1 VETGPRRKDG
11 VTRSARGTNSILRSL
26 SPRLYDGVQSKHSNF
41 WLKNN
46 FKKMQNLQKI
56 SRCLISVSDKSGI
69 VELAQNLVARGV
81 EIISTGGTCK
91 LLAEKKIPVKDISD
105 FTGFPEMMDG
115 RVKTLHPKVH
125 GALLAV
131 LDNPEH
137 VAAAKAHDIES
148 IDLLIINLYPFVE
161 TVAKTTDEEEIIENI
176 DIGGPAMVR
185 SASKNFAYKTVI
197 TDASQYQNLIA
208 EMEKNSNATSF
219 EFRKSMAAQA
229 FKNIADY
236 DLAISCWF
244 NQSDFSLRGNLKQE
258 LRYGEN
264 SHQKAA
270 VFSTSNSGIVN
281 AKQLQGKELSYNN
294 LNDSDA
300 AYNLVLEFQKPAC
313 AIIKHANPC
322 GTVIGGT
329 LLEAYTRA
337 LSSDPKSAFGGIVA
351 LNGKIDEALATELSK
366 MFFEVIIA
374 REIDEKALAILAEKK
389 NLRVLIADFKTS
401 AEIQVKSISG
411 GFLIQEL
418 DRKNI
423 TQKDLKLVTTKAANE
438 TEIEQLI
445 FAMNVCKHVKSNAI
459 IVVQDFQTVGIGAG
473 QMSRVDSCEIACKK
487 ASEFFDGEK
496 NVNKAS
502 GGFLASDAFFPFADN
517 IEIAA
522 SFGIKAIIAPGGS
535 MRDEEV
541 IAKANEKG
549 IALYF
554 VETRHFK
561 H

>member
-1 VETGPRRKDG
+1 MP
-11 VTRSARGTNSILRSL
+11 
-26 SPRLYDGVQSKHSNF
+26 
-41 WLKNN
+41 
-46 FKKMQNLQKI
+46 NLQKI
-56 SRCLISVSDKSGI
+56 SRCLISVSDKTNI
-69 VELAQNLVARGV
+69 VELAKFLASQGV
-81 EIISTGGTCK
+81 ELISTGGTRK
-91 LLAEKKIPVKDISD
+91 LLAEQKIPVKDISD

-125 GALLAV
+125 GGLLAV

-137 VAAAKAHDIES
+137 LAAAKEHKIES
-148 IDLLIINLYPFVE
+148 IDLLVINLYPFVE
-161 TVAKTTDEEEIIENI
+161 TVAKTNDEEEIIENI

-197 TDASQYQNLIA
+197 TSVEQYENLIT
-208 EMEKNSNATSF
+208 EMKINSGATSF
-219 EFRKSMAAQA
+219 EFRKSLAAQA

-236 DLAISCWF
+236 DIAISNWF
-244 NQSDFSLRGNLKQE
+244 NKSDLCVSGTLKQS

-270 VFSTSNSGIVN
+270 LYATRNSGIVG

-300 AYNLVLEFQKPAC
+300 AYNLVLEFEKPAC

-322 GTVIGGT
+322 GTAIGKN
-329 LLEAYTRA
+329 LLQAYTRA
-337 LSSDPKSAFGGIVA
+337 LSSDSKSAFGGIVA

-374 REIDEKALAILAEKK
+374 REISEEAEVILSAKK
-389 NLRVLIADFKTS
+389 NLRVLLADFK
-401 AEIQVKSISG
+401 KSVETQIKSVSG
-411 GFLIQEL
+411 GFLLQDL
-418 DRKNI
+418 DQKIITKN
-423 TQKDLKLVTTKAANE
+423 DLKLVSKKSVSDA
-438 TEIEQLI
+438 EIEQLI
-445 FAMNVCKHVKSNAI
+445 FAMSVCKHVKSNAI
-459 IVVQDFQTVGIGAG
+459 TVVQNFQTVGVGAG
-473 QMSRVDSCEIACKK
+473 QMNRVDACEIACKK
-487 ASEFFDGEK
+487 SLEFKNESLGAEK
-496 NVNKAS
+496 
-502 GGFLASDAFFPFADN
+502 FLASDAFFPFADN

-522 SFGIKAIIAPGGS
+522 SYGIKAIIAPGGS

-541 IAKANEKG
+541 IAKADEKG

-554 VETRHFK
+554 IETRHFK

>member
-1 VETGPRRKDG
+1 
-11 VTRSARGTNSILRSL
+11 
-26 SPRLYDGVQSKHSNF
+26 
-41 WLKNN
+41 
-46 FKKMQNLQKI
+46 MQNIQKI
-56 SRCLISVSDKSGI
+56 KRCLISVSDKSGI
-69 VELAQNLVARGV
+69 LELAKYLVSQGV
-81 EIISTGGTCK
+81 EIISTGGTSK
-91 LLAEKKIPVKDISD
+91 LLTQNNIANKDISD

-131 LDNPEH
+131 LDNVEH
-137 VAAAKAHDIES
+137 VKAAAAHEIDS

-161 TVAKTTDEEEIIENI
+161 TVAKTSDEEEIIENI

-185 SASKNFAYKTVI
+185 SASKNFGYKTVI
-197 TDASQYQNLIA
+197 TSCAQYENLIA
-208 EMEKNSNATSF
+208 EMEKNSGATSF
-219 EFRKSMAAQA
+219 DFRKKLAAQA

-236 DLAISCWF
+236 DLAISGWF

-322 GTVIGGT
+322 GTAIGET
-329 LLEAYTRA
+329 LLEAYNRA

-351 LNGKIDEALATELSK
+351 LNGKIDESLALELSK

-374 REIDEKALAILAEKK
+374 REIDEKAQAVLAAKK
-389 NLRVLIADFKTS
+389 NLRVLIADFKKS

-418 DRKNI
+418 DQKNI
-423 TQKDLKLVTTKAANE
+423 TKNDLKLVTKKAANE

-487 ASEFFDGEK
+487 AAEFFDGEK
-496 NVNKAS
+496 KLDKAK

-522 SFGIKAIIAPGGS
+522 SFGIKAIVATGGS

-541 IAKANEKG
+541 IAKADERG

-554 VETRHFK
+554 IETRHFK

>member
-1 VETGPRRKDG
+1 METGPRRKDG

-91 LLAEKKIPVKDISD
+91 LLAEKKIPVKDISE

-322 GTVIGGT
+322 GTAIGST
-329 LLEAYTRA
+329 LLEAYKRA

-374 REIDEKALAILAEKK
+374 REIDEKALAILAAKK

-423 TQKDLKLVTTKAANE
+423 TQKDLKLVTSKTANE

-554 VETRHFK
+554 IETRHFK

>member
-1 VETGPRRKDG
+1 
-11 VTRSARGTNSILRSL
+11 
-26 SPRLYDGVQSKHSNF
+26 
-41 WLKNN
+41 
-46 FKKMQNLQKI
+46 MQNLQKI

-69 VELAQNLVARGV
+69 VELSKYLVSQGV
-81 EIISTGGTCK
+81 EIISTGGTSK
-91 LLAEKKIPVKDISD
+91 LLTQNNIANKDISD

-131 LDNPEH
+131 RDNVEH
-137 VAAAKAHDIES
+137 AAAAKEHGIES
-148 IDLLIINLYPFVE
+148 IDLLVINLYPFVE
-161 TVAKTTDEEEIIENI
+161 TVAKTSDEEEIIENI

-185 SASKNFAYKTVI
+185 SASKNFIYTTVI
-197 TDASQYQNLIA
+197 TDASQYQNLIE
-208 EMEKNSNATSF
+208 EMKNNSGSTSF
-219 EFRKSMAAQA
+219 EFRKNAAAQA

-236 DLAISCWF
+236 DLAISQWF
-244 NQSDFSLRGNLKQE
+244 NKSDFSLVGSLKQS

-270 VFSTSNSGIVN
+270 LFSTSNSGIVG
-281 AKQLQGKELSYNN
+281 AKQIQGKELSYNN

-300 AYNLVLEFQKPAC
+300 AYNLVLEFEKPAC

-322 GTVIGGT
+322 GTAIGSN
-329 LLEAYTRA
+329 LVEAYKSA

-351 LNGKIDEALATELSK
+351 LNGKIDEALANELSK

-374 REIDEKALAILAEKK
+374 REIDEKATAILAAKK
-389 NLRVLIADFKTS
+389 NLRVLLADFKKAAGS
-401 AEIQVKSISG
+401 QIKSVSG
-411 GFLIQEL
+411 GFLIQDL
-418 DRKNI
+418 DQKIISKN
-423 TQKDLKLVTTKAANE
+423 DLKLVTKKSANE
-438 TEIEQLI
+438 EEIEQLI
-445 FAMNVCKHVKSNAI
+445 FAMSVCKHVKSNAI
-459 IVVQDFQTVGIGAG
+459 VVVQDFLTVGLGAG
-473 QMSRVDSCEIACKK
+473 QTSRVDACEIACKK

-496 NVNKAS
+496 NIDKAK

-522 SFGIKAIIAPGGS
+522 SFGVKAIIAPGGS
-535 MRDEEV
+535 VRDEEV
-541 IAKANEKG
+541 IAKADEKG

-554 VETRHFK
+554 IETRHFK

>member
-1 VETGPRRKDG
+1 
-11 VTRSARGTNSILRSL
+11 
-26 SPRLYDGVQSKHSNF
+26 
-41 WLKNN
+41 
-46 FKKMQNLQKI
+46 MQNLQKI
-56 SRCLISVSDKSGI
+56 KRCLISVSDKTGI
-69 VELAQNLVARGV
+69 IELAKSLVSQGV
-81 EIISTGGTCK
+81 EIISTGGTSK
-91 LLAEKKIPVKDISD
+91 LLTQNNIANKDISD

-137 VAAAKAHDIES
+137 VAAAKAHGIES
-148 IDLLIINLYPFVE
+148 IDLLVINLYPFVE
-161 TVAKTTDEEEIIENI
+161 TVAKTSDEEEIIENI

-197 TDASQYQNLIA
+197 TDASQYADLIA
-208 EMEKNSNATSF
+208 ELKNNSGATSF
-219 EFRKSMAAQA
+219 EFRKAMAVAA

-236 DLAISCWF
+236 DIAISNWF
-244 NQSDFSLRGNLKQE
+244 SSGFALNGSLKQS

-270 VFSTSNSGIVN
+270 LYATSNSGIVG
-281 AKQLQGKELSYNN
+281 AKQIQGKELSYNN

-300 AYNLVLEFQKPAC
+300 AYNLVLEFEKPAA

-322 GTVIGGT
+322 GTAIGSN
-329 LLEAYTRA
+329 LLEAYKSA

-351 LNGKIDEALATELSK
+351 LNGKIDSALATELSK

-374 REIDEKALAILAEKK
+374 KEIDAEATAILAAKK
-389 NLRVLIADFKTS
+389 NLRVLLADFKKTT
-401 AEIQVKSISG
+401 ETQVKSVSG
-411 GFLIQEL
+411 GFLVQDL
-418 DRKNI
+418 DQKNI
-423 TQKDLKLVTTKAANE
+423 TKNDLKLVSKTTVSDV
-438 TEIEQLI
+438 EIEQLI
-445 FAMNVCKHVKSNAI
+445 FAMSVCKHVKSNAI
-459 IVVQDFQTVGIGAG
+459 VVVQDSQTVGVGAG
-473 QMSRVDSCEIACKK
+473 QMSRVDACEIACKK

-496 NVNKAS
+496 KSNKAQ

-522 SFGIKAIIAPGGS
+522 SYGIKAIIAPGGS
-535 MRDEEV
+535 VRDEEV

-554 VETRHFK
+554 IETRHFK

>member
-1 VETGPRRKDG
+1 MP
-11 VTRSARGTNSILRSL
+11 
-26 SPRLYDGVQSKHSNF
+26 NF
-41 WLKNN
+41 
-46 FKKMQNLQKI
+46 QKI
-56 SRCLISVSDKSGI
+56 SRCLISVSDKTNVIELAKFLSSQG
-69 VELAQNLVARGV
+69 VEL
-81 EIISTGGTCK
+81 ISTGGTRK
-91 LLAEKKIPVKDISD
+91 LLAEQKIPVKDISD

-125 GALLAV
+125 GGLLAV
-131 LDNPEH
+131 LDNAEH
-137 VAAAKAHDIES
+137 VLAAKEHEIES

-161 TVAKTTDEEEIIENI
+161 TVAKTNDEEEIIENI

-197 TDASQYQNLIA
+197 TSVEQYENLIA
-208 EMEKNSNATSF
+208 EMKSNSGATSF
-219 EFRKSMAAQA
+219 EFRKSLAAQA

-236 DLAISCWF
+236 DIAISNWF
-244 NQSDFSLRGNLKQE
+244 NKSDLCLSGTLKQN

-270 VFSTSNSGIVN
+270 LYATRDSGIVG

-300 AYNLVLEFQKPAC
+300 AYNLVLEFEKPAC

-322 GTVIGGT
+322 GTAIGSD

-337 LSSDPKSAFGGIVA
+337 LSSDSKSAFGGIVA
-351 LNGKIDEALATELSK
+351 LNGKINEALATELAK

-374 REIDEKALAILAEKK
+374 KEISEEARLILAAKK
-389 NLRVLIADFKTS
+389 NLRVLLADFK
-401 AEIQVKSISG
+401 KSIETQIKSVSG
-411 GFLIQEL
+411 GFLVQDL
-418 DRKNI
+418 DQKIITKN
-423 TQKDLKLVTTKAANE
+423 DLKLVSKKSVSDA
-438 TEIEQLI
+438 EIEQLI
-445 FAMNVCKHVKSNAI
+445 FAMSVCKHVKSNAI
-459 IVVQDFQTVGIGAG
+459 TVVQNFQTVGVGAG
-473 QMSRVDSCEIACKK
+473 QMNRVDACEIACKK
-487 ASEFFDGEK
+487 SLEFKNESLGGEK
-496 NVNKAS
+496 
-502 GGFLASDAFFPFADN
+502 FLASDAFFPFADN

-522 SFGIKAIIAPGGS
+522 SYNIKAIIAPGGS

-541 IAKANEKG
+541 IAKADEKG

-554 VETRHFK
+554 IETRHFK

>member
-1 VETGPRRKDG
+1 
-11 VTRSARGTNSILRSL
+11 
-26 SPRLYDGVQSKHSNF
+26 
-41 WLKNN
+41 
-46 FKKMQNLQKI
+46 MQNLQKI
-56 SRCLISVSDKSGI
+56 KRCLISVSDKSGI
-69 VELAQNLVARGV
+69 VELAKYLVSQGV
-81 EIISTGGTCK
+81 EIISTGGTSK
-91 LLAEKKIPVKDISD
+91 LLTQNNITNKDISD

-131 LDNPEH
+131 LDNIEH
-137 VAAAKAHDIES
+137 VKAAAAHQIDS

-161 TVAKTTDEEEIIENI
+161 TVAKTSDEEEIIENI

-185 SASKNFAYKTVI
+185 SASKNFVYKTVI
-197 TDASQYQNLIA
+197 TLSAQYENLIA
-208 EMEKNSNATSF
+208 EMKKNSGSTSF
-219 EFRKSMAAQA
+219 DFRKKLAAQA

-236 DLAISCWF
+236 DLAISGWF

-322 GTVIGGT
+322 GTAIGET
-329 LLEAYTRA
+329 LIEAYNRA

-351 LNGKIDEALATELSK
+351 LNGKIDEALAFELSK

-374 REIDEKALAILAEKK
+374 REIDEKAQAVLAAKK
-389 NLRVLIADFKTS
+389 NLRVLIADFKKS

-418 DRKNI
+418 DQKNI
-423 TQKDLKLVTTKAANE
+423 TKNDLKLVTKKAANE

-487 ASEFFDGEK
+487 AAEFFDGEK
-496 NVNKAS
+496 KIDKAK

-541 IAKANEKG
+541 IAKADEKG

-554 VETRHFK
+554 IETRHFK

>member
-1 VETGPRRKDG
+1 
-11 VTRSARGTNSILRSL
+11 
-26 SPRLYDGVQSKHSNF
+26 
-41 WLKNN
+41 
-46 FKKMQNLQKI
+46 MQNLQKI
-56 SRCLISVSDKSGI
+56 KRCLISVSDKSGI
-69 VELAQNLVARGV
+69 LELAQNLVARGV
-81 EIISTGGTCK
+81 EIISTGGTSK
-91 LLAEKKIPVKDISD
+91 LLTQNNIANKDISD

-131 LDNPEH
+131 LDNVEH
-137 VAAAKAHDIES
+137 VKAAAEHQIEA

-161 TVAKTTDEEEIIENI
+161 TVAKTSDEEEIIENI

-185 SASKNFAYKTVI
+185 SASKNFGYKTVI
-197 TDASQYQNLIA
+197 TSCAQYEDLIT
-208 EMEKNSNATSF
+208 EMEKNSGATSF
-219 EFRKSMAAQA
+219 EFRKKLAAQA

-236 DLAISCWF
+236 DLAISNWF

-322 GTVIGGT
+322 GTAIGET
-329 LLEAYTRA
+329 LFEAYVHA
-337 LSSDPKSAFGGIVA
+337 LSSDSKSAFGGIVA
-351 LNGKIDEALATELSK
+351 LNGKIDEALALELSK

-374 REIDEKALAILAEKK
+374 REIDEKARAVLTAKK
-389 NLRVLIADFKTS
+389 NLRLLIADFKKS

-418 DRKNI
+418 DQKNI
-423 TQKDLKLVTTKAANE
+423 TKNDLKLVTKKAANE
-438 TEIEQLI
+438 TEIEQLV

-487 ASEFFDGEK
+487 AAEFFDGEK
-496 NVNKAS
+496 KIDKAK

-522 SFGIKAIIAPGGS
+522 SFGIKAIIAPSGS

-541 IAKANEKG
+541 IAKADEKG

-554 VETRHFK
+554 IETRHFK

>member
-1 VETGPRRKDG
+1 
-11 VTRSARGTNSILRSL
+11 
-26 SPRLYDGVQSKHSNF
+26 
-41 WLKNN
+41 
-46 FKKMQNLQKI
+46 MQNLQKI
-56 SRCLISVSDKSGI
+56 KRCLISVSDKSGI
-69 VELAQNLVARGV
+69 VELAQYLALQGV
-81 EIISTGGTCK
+81 EIISTGGTSK
-91 LLAEKKIPVKDISD
+91 LLTQNKIANKDISD

-125 GALLAV
+125 GGLLAV
-131 LDNPEH
+131 LDNADH
-137 VAAAKAHDIES
+137 MAAAKEHKIES

-161 TVAKTTDEEEIIENI
+161 TVAKTSDEEEIIENI

-197 TDASQYQNLIA
+197 TSASQYEKLKE
-208 EMEKNSNATSF
+208 EMERNSGATSF
-219 EFRKSMAAQA
+219 EFRKDMAAQA

-236 DLAISCWF
+236 DVAIAQWF
-244 NQSDFSLRGNLKQE
+244 VGANPCVRPSVPAYGSTPAEFVLNATLKQE

-270 VFSTSNSGIVN
+270 LYSTSNSGIVG
-281 AKQLQGKELSYNN
+281 AKQIQGKELSYNN

-300 AYNLVLEFQKPAC
+300 AYNLVLEFAKPAC

-322 GTVIGGT
+322 GTAIGEN
-329 LLEAYTRA
+329 LLEAYKRA

-351 LNGKIDEALATELSK
+351 LNGKIDEVLATELSK
-366 MFFEVIIA
+366 MFYEVIIA
-374 REIDEKALAILAEKK
+374 REIDEKAVAILAAKK
-389 NLRVLIADFKTS
+389 NLRVLLADFK
-401 AEIQVKSISG
+401 KSQGSQIKSVSG
-411 GFLIQEL
+411 GFLVQDL
-418 DRKNI
+418 DQKNI
-423 TQKDLKLVTTKAANE
+423 TKNDLKLVSKKSANE

-445 FAMNVCKHVKSNAI
+445 FAMAVCKHVKSNAI
-459 IVVQDFQTVGIGAG
+459 VVVQNFQTVGLGAG
-473 QMSRVDSCEIACKK
+473 QTSRVDACEIACKK

-496 NVNKAS
+496 NVDKAR

-522 SFGIKAIIAPGGS
+522 KFGIKAIIAPGGS
-535 MRDEEV
+535 VRDEEV
-541 IAKANEKG
+541 IAKADEKG

-554 VETRHFK
+554 IETRHFK

>member
-1 VETGPRRKDG
+1 
-11 VTRSARGTNSILRSL
+11 
-26 SPRLYDGVQSKHSNF
+26 
-41 WLKNN
+41 
-46 FKKMQNLQKI
+46 MQNLQKI

-197 TDASQYQNLIA
+197 TSHEQYQNLIS

-219 EFRKSMAAQA
+219 EFRKNMAAAA

-322 GTVIGGT
+322 GTAIGST

-374 REIDEKALAILAEKK
+374 REIDEKALAILAAKK

-459 IVVQDFQTVGIGAG
+459 IVVQVFQTVGIGAG